1 VDQRLLGRLVRIRDR
16 QACWVTFITIIEAED
31 ETEAYN
37 FWCDGDLGNTD
48 TPPEIG
54 DSISDWP
61 GGTDVLPFTEAEPS
75 PSCEPIRP
83 DLAVRA
89 CELLVAAYRRGL
101 ADGAE
106 VEWEDLD
113 EAAALAAEAVGADL
127 NEALEEI
134 DDALAVPADDAQTT
148 IARREIP

>member
-1 VDQRLLGRLVRIRDR
+1 MAKFIIRDR
-16 QACWVTFITIIEAED
+16 QACWVTFITIIEAEG
-31 ETEAYN
+31 ETEAYDL
-37 FWCDGDLGNTD
+37 WCDGDLGNTD

-61 GGTDVLPFTEAEPS
+61 GGTDVLSFTETEPS
-75 PSCEPIRP
+75 PPREPIRA

-89 CELLVAAYRRGL
+89 CELLVVAYRRGL

-106 VEWEDLD
+106 VAWEDLD

-127 NEALEEI
+127 NEALDEI
-134 DDALAVPADDAQTT
+134 DDALPVPADDAQTT
-148 IARREIP
+148 IARQEIP